1 MCIFRFELIGDKTG
15 SEGAESKFRGRAVV
29 MDGNVDN
36 NIHSSMPMKS
46 NLEGDLIV
54 QTKPGDK
61 EILFVVA
68 SVPEYYKSHQTYG
81 YQVKISSKRLS
92 SCCYSTHL

>member
-1 MCIFRFELIGDKTG
+1 
-15 SEGAESKFRGRAVV
+15 
-29 MDGNVDN
+29 
-36 NIHSSMPMKS
+36 MKS

-54 QTKPGDK
+54 QTQPGDK